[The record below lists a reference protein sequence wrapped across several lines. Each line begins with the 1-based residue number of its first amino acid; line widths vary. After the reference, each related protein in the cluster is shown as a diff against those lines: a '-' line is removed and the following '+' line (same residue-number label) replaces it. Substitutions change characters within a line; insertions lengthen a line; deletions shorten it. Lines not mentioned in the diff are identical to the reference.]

1 MALSTKVS
9 LFGGTSI
16 TTLGSSASTGGSGYG
31 GSVLSGSS
39 GSSLFGGYGYGT
51 GLLGNSGLF
60 GYGAAGTGGGSGGGA
75 GTTTPVAQVGPQGVN
90 INTQVAEDTLVGIDF
105 VSSDFKVTGGTAV
118 DSLQITSLP
127 ANGTLELAGVA
138 VALNEIIAAD
148 DFGDLNYLPD
158 ANFDGVE
165 TFTIAMSTDGETYD
179 STSSNVSITV
189 LGSDDAP
196 SIDSVSTIALGE
208 GETTTN
214 LGAVLVASFND
225 LDSSDSLGNVTISG
239 VPTTAVGTLTYTSDA
254 GGTVQVTTAATPMLL
269 TATEAASLQFTA
281 ADESVAAGTSPA
293 ATSFT
298 YTMEDSTGLSST
310 SATAGTTGTI
320 NLQIADGNDAP
331 SFTGGSTAQ
340 YSIDENLTDLA
351 ATVNPATD
359 EESPDTLVYS
369 ITGTDAALFTVDT
382 ANGDLSFTSAPDFEA
397 PGDSNKDNTYRFNL
411 IATDDGGKT
420 AKQAI
425 EVEVDDVAAGLSLSA
440 TSTTVNEGTTIALTA
455 VATNADSSNAITF
468 SLDGGADEDMF
479 TIDADS
485 GVLRFKSAPDFEN
498 PGDADTSNDYVVDIL
513 LTDAE
518 GNSDTASVTIT
529 VDNIGDEDP
538 SFSAASSAGAG
549 TSANTTEGSLSVDVA
564 ETAAST
570 GVFSITFDNGEGG
583 LLAPGTVSYALST
596 NAGTSNFEISS
607 TGAISLTGGAALDFE
622 TRETIQLTVT
632 VTDED
637 SATAKTTIQVNLT
650 DVDEAPEFTTPS
662 GVMSVDSDEDFNI
675 GDDIAD
681 AFNDPEGATMTF
693 TVAAPTVTAG
703 SSATTAGVLTYEL
716 GGVNGATV
724 AITAGS
730 TVSGLTINEV
740 ASLMYFGPES
750 DQAHGGAATNSISAP
765 TVASIAVT
773 ASDGGLTT
781 SGVFDVVVVD
791 QTIS

>member
-1 MALSTKVS
+1 MCVRECA
-9 LFGGTSI
+9 
-16 TTLGSSASTGGSGYG
+16 
-31 GSVLSGSS
+31 
-39 GSSLFGGYGYGT
+39 
-51 GLLGNSGLF
+51 
-60 GYGAAGTGGGSGGGA
+60 GGA

-750 DQAHGGAATNSISAP
+750 DQAHGGTATNSISAP

>member
-90 INTQVAEDTLVGIDF
+90 INMQVAEDTLVGIDF

-425 EVEVDDVAAGLSLSA
+425 EVEVDDVTAGLSLSA

-750 DQAHGGAATNSISAP
+750 DQAHGGTATNSISAP

>member
-75 GTTTPVAQVGPQGVN
+75 GTTTPVVQVGPQGVD
-90 INTQVAEDTLVGIDF
+90 INMQVAEDTLVGIDF
-105 VSSDFKVTGGTAV
+105 VSSDFEVTGGTAV

-269 TATEAASLQFTA
+269 TATEAASLQCTA

-425 EVEVDDVAAGLSLSA
+425 EVEVDDVAAVLSLSA

-485 GVLRFKSAPDFEN
+485 GVLRFKSAPDFET

-570 GVFSITFDNGEGG
+570 GVFAITFDNGEGAP
-583 LLAPGTVSYALST
+583 LAPGTVSYALST
-596 NAGTSNFEISS
+596 NAGTSNFEIS
-607 TGAISLTGGAALDFE
+607 TAGTISLTAGAALDFE

-637 SATAKTTIQVNLT
+637 SATAKTTIQVNVT

>member
-750 DQAHGGAATNSISAP
+750 DQAHGGTATNSISAP